1 MKPSLRMLLQCL
13 FSLLLAAEQGDAFIA
28 ANHRICTGTDT
39 SMLLSA
45 ISSLK
50 NVGDLPLK
58 AAKPVTSLKTI
69 QDIPS
74 EGIGRVCYYHI
85 TWTNFWK
92 KTRAHFTACEAPT
105 RKPDFVSSRSAYWDQ
120 GDHVVRRSDHWSEQ
134 FGIYSIRG
142 CVWTI
147 DQDQTKGAKFIAGK
161 CDYADF
167 ERGKRSSMKRRMNLR
182 KKEDENKSV

>member
-1 MKPSLRMLLQCL
+1 MLFHGLVVAC
-13 FSLLLAAEQGDAFIA
+13 LLAVEQADAFVA
-28 ANHRICTGTDT
+28 VNHRICPGSDS
-39 SMLLSA
+39 SMLLLSA

-50 NVGDLPLK
+50 SVEDLPLK
-58 AAKPVTSLKTI
+58 ATNPVTSLKTI
-69 QDIPS
+69 QDSPS
-74 EGIGRVCYYHI
+74 KGISTMYYYHI

-105 RKPDFVSSRSAYWDQ
+105 RKPDFSSSRSTYWDQ

-147 DQDQTKGAKFIAGK
+147 DQNQTKGAKFITGK

-167 ERGKRSSMKRRMNLR
+167 ERGKRSSMKRRVNLR
-182 KKEDENKSV
+182 KKEDEHKGSLD